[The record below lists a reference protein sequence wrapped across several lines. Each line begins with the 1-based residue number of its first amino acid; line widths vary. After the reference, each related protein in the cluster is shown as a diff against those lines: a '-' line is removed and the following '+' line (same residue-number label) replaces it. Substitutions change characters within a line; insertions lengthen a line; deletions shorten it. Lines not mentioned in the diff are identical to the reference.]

1 MRDGAGSAG
10 ESEESSS
17 EEDDYLCED
26 IVTVED
32 GAELEFQLTRKPIHG
47 RKKRRYSEVIPGRV
61 MLSGLVSM
69 RKDCINSDL
78 GIVCSN
84 HSDIN
89 GKDAME
95 DRQFSLSSVNEAMDL
110 GDKAPAMAFWWYD
123 GHSGEDCAEYIRL
136 NLHAHVFSDI
146 PALLSTLKLCS
157 NALSWSTIFCHDGEF

>member
-1 MRDGAGSAG
+1 
-10 ESEESSS
+10 
-17 EEDDYLCED
+17 
-26 IVTVED
+26 
-32 GAELEFQLTRKPIHG
+32 
-47 RKKRRYSEVIPGRV
+47 

-110 GDKAPAMAFWWYD
+110 GDKAPAMAFFGVYD

-146 PALLSTLKLCS
+146 PALLSNPKTALKRAFTSGKPVFMRSAWRILIKFYTVEQQRQWRFCWKTRLLLPAWETLGLYLLGKAEPL
-157 NALSWSTIFCHDGEF
+157 I